1 MKKKSYM
8 KKTPYIN
15 KIYDIILVTYFTKD
29 GDKYEENSFS
39 NIM

>member
-1 MKKKSYM
+1 MKKIL
-8 KKTPYIN
+8 YIN
-15 KIYDIILVTYFTKD
+15 KIYDIIKIEYFTKD